1 MEAAGGAIVSA
12 HDPITSSGAPA
23 EPCHGGAGAPPSP
36 LATDAHGYLLA
47 PGVTRRGGRAFVSVR
62 AVELE
67 AIETMAALGN
77 ADMAQL
83 AARVRRQAAAHA
95 VAAPAGRWARFDV
108 LDEAHEHADA
118 GGIAVYVFSD
128 LGPPTLGRG
137 AQDALAR
144 GEQVG
149 LLFAVDASA
158 LETAAEAIGCNRKW
172 IRTLGVNGR
181 ARFEI
186 HGAILER
193 ALAACARRPA

>member
-1 MEAAGGAIVSA
+1 MT
-12 HDPITSSGAPA
+12 HDPITSSGPPA
-23 EPCHGGAGAPPSP
+23 EPAATGGAGAHPPART
-36 LATDAHGYLLA
+36 LTDAHGYLLNGA
-47 PGVTRRGGRAFVSVR
+47 TTRGGRLAVAVR
-62 AVELE
+62 IDELAALE
-67 AIETMAALGN
+67 ASGFPSL
-77 ADMAQL
+77 ADL
-83 AARVRRQAAAHA
+83 AARIRRRMAAEPAETRA
-95 VAAPAGRWARFDV
+95 VPSPGRWARFDV
-108 LDEAHEHADA
+108 LEEAHEQADA
-118 GGIAVYVFSD
+118 GGIAVYVFAG
-128 LGPPTLGRG
+128 LGAPNLGQG

-158 LETAAEAIGCNRKW
+158 LENAAEAIGCNRKW